1 MSTVVRTEITHQ
13 DHLPAGARP
22 VASWGLLSRVFRPC
36 PEHNGECPCV
46 ARQEEAGCLVF
57 WCETG
62 DHHFSTR

>member
-13 DHLPAGARP
+13 DHLPAGAHP

-36 PEHNGECPCV
+36 PEHSGECPCV

-57 WCETG
+57 WCEAG